1 MIWIRVYPI
10 VAVAEDFFVLHR
22 STEADPDGS
31 KLRSALDAH
40 SSFERAR
47 GVRELIAYVVL
58 ALSLPV
64 WIAAARPEWLSP
76 DSRRL
81 ALTIWLVAAVGL
93 VLTFISERRWHRR
106 CVALIERR
114 RATRPPS

>member
-1 MIWIRVYPI
+1 MIRIPVYPT
-10 VAVAEDFFVLHR
+10 VPVAEDFFVLHR
-22 STEADPDGS
+22 SAEADPDGS

-40 SSFERAR
+40 FSFERAR
-47 GVRELIAYVVL
+47 GVRELVAYVVL
-58 ALSLPV
+58 AVSLPV

-81 ALTIWLVAAVGL
+81 ALTVWLVAAVGL

-106 CVALIERR
+106 CVAHTERR
-114 RATRPPS
+114 AARPPS